1 MKNDDRWKAVA
12 GEKNREASFDY
23 WKKKVEITATQ
34 NIYWENLTLQTP
46 MILSRCMLQIQH
58 GKQHVRAIEK
68 LL

>member
-12 GEKNREASFDY
+12 GEKNRRGKF
-23 WKKKVEITATQ
+23 WLLKKKVEITAAQ
-34 NIYWENLTLQTP
+34 NIYWENLKLQTP

>member
-1 MKNDDRWKAVA
+1 MKSGGRWKKQARQVLII
-12 GEKNREASFDY
+12 E
-23 WKKKVEITATQ
+23 KKKVEITATQ
-34 NIYWENLTLQTP
+34 NIYWENLKLQTP